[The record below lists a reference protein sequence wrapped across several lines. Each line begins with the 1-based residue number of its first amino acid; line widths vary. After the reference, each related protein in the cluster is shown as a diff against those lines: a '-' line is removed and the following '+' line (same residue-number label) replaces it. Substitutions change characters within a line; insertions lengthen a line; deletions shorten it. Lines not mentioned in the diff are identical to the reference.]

1 MRAKPRPSIH
11 SSAASEIGVQVFRQ
25 TMLLP
30 LAVETLEDADGLRA
44 WINSALCGN
53 ENRRPRQS
61 EYRGWR
67 EIEPTSGAEAIL
79 QHVEPSVAFRV
90 SSLCYGEGEGPS
102 AALFRDGAK
111 GPNEP
116 REDATAYSRR
126 WAYAEA
132 AYFHPFVQRFLFGG
146 GGNGEDGEKA
156 PRPLR
161 LFRRRDIGFLRV
173 EMGYGS
179 DVLEHGSK
187 FAAFRVDLAVER
199 CDLYAVEKPGLLCLL
214 IEVAAT
220 AATKVA
226 LLRQMRPEDRK
237 LDSLAER
244 ELGGSRYCLTDES
257 RSTFTLLEAQALHDG
272 LRRLYPPFFTDFGP
286 GRRYD
291 ISLFPGSVTLLD
303 ANQCC
308 LADLALDGGTARDS
322 ANDLIDYGELPVAP
336 WWETI
341 LAPIALSRSAKER
354 AREATP
360 AETLPIRILRRLTAG
375 GEAKAKAPWWRQVVD
390 ERMPTLVFVAVEDIE
405 AIARS
410 DLVRLCFAD
419 HGGEGFPCDE
429 GFLADFEQKHCY
441 DRFRDTG
448 TRYMVSSYSFVA
460 VAGASGG
467 FPPKKFSF
475 ALDVLQE
482 HVRRHY
488 TYMFLI
494 THVQRAALL
503 MFSRWMS
510 EAMHKGANL
519 SDSRYRNDLVDIRSG
534 LAEFTHRYW
543 FSNVSNQEQAREM
556 FDLMQRHAGTAV
568 IYKEVMDESAIAR
581 GEIEQTT
588 RERQEAGTIA
598 LAAFLAF
605 ASILAIPV
613 GLAQGFNSLSSNDF
627 RLTPCEFH
635 WALVVTSVSASA
647 LIPLVTVLQVEG
659 RLGLE
664 HVRRTFAPWRRGR
677 AMRRMRWFVLAALA
691 IMALMAASFAWRAM
705 SVCNAS
711 PVVAL
716 CSAAATID
724 CRLNWP
730 LPPPASSKAAR

>member
-1 MRAKPRPSIH
+1 MRPRPRPLVRTRV
-11 SSAASEIGVQVFRQ
+11 ASEIGVQVFRQ

-30 LAVETLEDADGLRA
+30 LALETLEGADALGA
-44 WINSALCGN
+44 WIDDALRRN
-53 ENRRPRQS
+53 ENRRPRQGADL
-61 EYRGWR
+61 GWH
-67 EIEPTSGAEAIL
+67 EIEPTSGDKAVL
-79 QHVEPSVAFRV
+79 HHVEPSVAFRA
-90 SSLCYGEGEGPS
+90 SSLCYGEGAGPS
-102 AALFRDGAK
+102 AVLFRGDEE

-116 REDATAYSRR
+116 REDAAAYSRR

-146 GGNGEDGEKA
+146 GGSAETNEQPA
-156 PRPLR
+156 RPLR
-161 LFRRRDIGFLRV
+161 LFRRSDIRFLRV
-173 EMGYGS
+173 EMGYGV
-179 DVLEHGSK
+179 DVVEHGSN
-187 FAAFRVDLAVER
+187 FAAFRVDLEVER

-214 IEVAAT
+214 VEIAAT
-220 AATKVA
+220 AATKVV
-226 LLRQMRPEDRK
+226 LLRRMRPDDPK
-237 LDSLAER
+237 LDGSVER
-244 ELGGSRYCLTDES
+244 ELGGSRYCLTDET
-257 RSTFTLLEAQALHDG
+257 RATFTLLEAQALHDG
-272 LRRLYPPFFTDFGP
+272 LRRLYPPFFVDFGP
-286 GRRYD
+286 GRRWD
-291 ISLFPGSVTLLD
+291 ITLFPGRVTLLD
-303 ANQCC
+303 PNQSC
-308 LADLALDGGTARDS
+308 LAEVALEGGAVREL

-341 LAPIALSRSAKER
+341 LAPVALGRSAKER
-354 AREATP
+354 AREAAPARTP
-360 AETLPIRILRRLTAG
+360 LMRQVRRIAAQG
-375 GEAKAKAPWWRQVVD
+375 KARARAPRWRQVVD

-419 HGGEGFPCDE
+419 HGGAGFPCDE